1 MERKDFSSWLEGP
14 PQLNS
19 QRWPGEHLGRPEKG
33 PGSIGRLPSRLGAI
47 CIDWALSMLLSWW
60 LFDLGDLATLGLFCL
75 GQIVGV
81 GITGHTIGH
90 RIFGMQVQSI
100 NGSAVKPLQG
110 LIRSVLLCLF
120 VPVLIVD
127 KDQRG
132 LHDRLAKS
140 ILVKIR

>member
-19 QRWPGEHLGRPEKG
+19 QQWPGEGLGRPERG
-33 PGSIGRLPSRLGAI
+33 PGSVARFPRRLLAV
-47 CIDWALSMLLSWW
+47 CLDWGLSMLVSYW
-60 LFDLGDLATLGLFCL
+60 LFNSHELATLLVFL
-75 GQIVGV
+75 AGQLLGV
-81 GITGHTIGH
+81 GLLGHSLGH
-90 RIFGMQVQSI
+90 RIFGMQVQSME
-100 NGSAVKPLQG
+100 GKALKSLQG

-120 VPVLIVD
+120 VPALVID

-140 ILVKIR
+140 ILVNIR